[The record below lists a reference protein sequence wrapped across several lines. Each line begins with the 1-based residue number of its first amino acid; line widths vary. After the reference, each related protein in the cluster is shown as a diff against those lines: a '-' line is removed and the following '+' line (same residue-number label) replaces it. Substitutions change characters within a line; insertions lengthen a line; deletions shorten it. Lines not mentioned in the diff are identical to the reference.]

1 MNTKSDLDLVLD
13 LVLNVAGNVI
23 FLDLFHRPGKSNCSR
38 ETVFL
43 AGPNPNSENSP
54 FPPKRVKYVQSN
66 AADFEIPKLK
76 IRIVHRY
83 VRLLLKMTPKLNDTH
98 FEMVY
103 NLFHSTMEVIIKR
116 IVFVAQ
122 SFDLT

>member
-1 MNTKSDLDLVLD
+1 MLHLSKN
-13 LVLNVAGNVI
+13 
-23 FLDLFHRPGKSNCSR
+23 FLKFEAS
-38 ETVFL
+38 FL
-43 AGPNPNSENSP
+43 PQENILLM
-54 FPPKRVKYVQSN
+54 KYVQPN
-66 AADFEIPKLK
+66 VADFEIPKLK

-83 VRLLLKMTPKLNDTH
+83 VQLLLKMTPKLNDTH

-122 SFDLT
+122 SN

>member
-1 MNTKSDLDLVLD
+1 M
-13 LVLNVAGNVI
+13 
-23 FLDLFHRPGKSNCSR
+23 
-38 ETVFL
+38 
-43 AGPNPNSENSP
+43 
-54 FPPKRVKYVQSN
+54 KYVQAN

-76 IRIVHRY
+76 IRIVHCY
-83 VRLLLKMTPKLNDTH
+83 VQLIVKMTPKLNDTH

-122 SFDLT
+122 SN

>member
-1 MNTKSDLDLVLD
+1 MPQLPNTV
-13 LVLNVAGNVI
+13 
-23 FLDLFHRPGKSNCSR
+23 SR
-38 ETVFL
+38 HSSEALPPTVPCHL
-43 AGPNPNSENSP
+43 
-54 FPPKRVKYVQSN
+54 VKYVQPN

-76 IRIVHRY
+76 IRIVHCY
-83 VRLLLKMTPKLNDTH
+83 VQLLLKMTPKLNDTH

-122 SFDLT
+122 SN

>member
-1 MNTKSDLDLVLD
+1 MCNLMLQT
-13 LVLNVAGNVI
+13 
-23 FLDLFHRPGKSNCSR
+23 
-38 ETVFL
+38 
-43 AGPNPNSENSP
+43 
-54 FPPKRVKYVQSN
+54 
-66 AADFEIPKLK
+66 FEIPKLK

-83 VRLLLKMTPKLNDTH
+83 VQFLLKITPKLNNTH

-122 SFDLT
+122 SN

>member
-1 MNTKSDLDLVLD
+1 MYWNATVQFLVQ
-13 LVLNVAGNVI
+13 
-23 FLDLFHRPGKSNCSR
+23 FLYQKNIL
-38 ETVFL
+38 L
-43 AGPNPNSENSP
+43 M
-54 FPPKRVKYVQSN
+54 KYVQSN

-83 VRLLLKMTPKLNDTH
+83 VQLLLKMTPKLNDTH

-103 NLFHSTMEVIIKR
+103 NLFHSTMEGIIKR

-122 SFDLT
+122 SN